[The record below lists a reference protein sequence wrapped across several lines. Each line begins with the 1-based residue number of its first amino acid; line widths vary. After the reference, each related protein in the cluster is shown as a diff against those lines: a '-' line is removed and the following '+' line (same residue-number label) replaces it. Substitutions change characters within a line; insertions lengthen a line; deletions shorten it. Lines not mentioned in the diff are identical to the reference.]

1 MEKAKLL
8 EMYQI
13 LGSLNTIEEYLEN
26 AIKSNDMQAV
36 ARALTILK
44 RRDKKLEE
52 LIDSEYYKD

>member
-8 EMYQI
+8 ELYQI
-13 LGSLNTIEEYLEN
+13 LGSLSTIEEYLEN